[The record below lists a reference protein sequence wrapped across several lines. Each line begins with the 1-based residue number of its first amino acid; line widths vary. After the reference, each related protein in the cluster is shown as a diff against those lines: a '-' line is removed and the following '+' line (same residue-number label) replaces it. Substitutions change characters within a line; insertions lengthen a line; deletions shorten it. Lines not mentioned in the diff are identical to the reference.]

1 MTSEVLNAIAVL
13 LHAAGGI
20 LLLHICQVFHFIFR
34 NTVDVLVQWKAIKTK
49 ILLCFIHISV
59 VTCSCVIS
67 EPLTLSLLRIEFEN
81 CGKRFHSS

>member
-34 NTVDVLVQWKAIKTK
+34 NTVDVLVQ
-49 ILLCFIHISV
+49 
-59 VTCSCVIS
+59 
-67 EPLTLSLLRIEFEN
+67 
-81 CGKRFHSS
+81 